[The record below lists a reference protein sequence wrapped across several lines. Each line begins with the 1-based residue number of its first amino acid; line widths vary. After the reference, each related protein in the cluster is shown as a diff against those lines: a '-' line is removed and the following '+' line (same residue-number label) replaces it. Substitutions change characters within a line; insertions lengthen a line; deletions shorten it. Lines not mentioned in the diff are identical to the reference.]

1 MQYALEA
8 VGAVQDGSLMQA
20 GVHVREGGNVDDG
33 APAEILPVAGQ
44 DVHGTEG
51 TALQE
56 VGYSICSQR
65 GGDVVHKAV
74 AAKEQRQH
82 TNQDDQGD
90 EMRGGKNSLQHF
102 GGALALQSIE
112 CQRHDDGQRE
122 TDDETQDAQNKG
134 IGHQRP
140 KLHVVEKA
148 DEVVKADPMG
158 QRPDD
163 RVAGHVILEGDQD
176 AIDGHVVEQ
185 KYHQHSWKQQQ
196 QPWKTLSQPLPTF
209 GTRWF
214 DRSNGAR
221 SGFCCFH
228 LISPLLC
235 LDLRLRSKSAPPQN
249 SKPAFAILPG
259 KETTCCTAPSI
270 SDVPV
275 ILPAIFA
282 RRMVT

>member
-1 MQYALEA
+1 
-8 VGAVQDGSLMQA
+8 
-20 GVHVREGGNVDDG
+20 
-33 APAEILPVAGQ
+33 
-44 DVHGTEG
+44 
-51 TALQE
+51 
-56 VGYSICSQR
+56 
-65 GGDVVHKAV
+65 
-74 AAKEQRQH
+74 
-82 TNQDDQGD
+82 
-90 EMRGGKNSLQHF
+90 MRGGKNSLQHF
-102 GGALALQSIE
+102 GGALALQCIE

-163 RVAGHVILEGDQD
+163 RVAGHVILKGDQD
-176 AIDGHVVEQ
+176 AIDRHVVEQ

-196 QPWKTLSQPLPTF
+196 QPGKTLSQPLPTF

-235 LDLRLRSKSAPPQN
+235 LDLRLRNRSAPPQN